1 MTGYFVLQVLNGL
14 VTGLI
19 YALIAAGLTM
29 IFSVLK
35 IVNFGHGALYMIGGY
50 AGYYAIHLLG
60 VPPVPA
66 VLVAMAA
73 TFALGVIFERVMLAP
88 LYTNKVDRKDEYAII
103 VTFALFM
110 LLENAAIVGFG
121 PFNKRPPSF
130 VEGSVHVGML
140 TITDDRLVAAGFAA
154 LLLIALSFF
163 MQRTSLGQALD
174 AVSQSREAAAIIGI
188 DAKRMYTIAFGLG
201 AALAGG
207 AGALIA
213 PIFTLSPSMGDLP
226 AVQAYVIVVL
236 GGMGSVPGS
245 IVGGILLGIV
255 EALGVGFYPDANRAL
270 AYSNA
275 FGALLLIITLL
286 VRPTGLFGRAH
297 VRME

>member
-1 MTGYFVLQVLNGL
+1 MFEYFLLQVLNGL

-19 YALIAAGLTM
+19 YALIAAGLTI

-35 IVNFGHGALYMIGGY
+35 IVNFGHGALYMLGGY
-50 AGYYAIHLLG
+50 AGYYAIQLLG
-60 VPPVPA
+60 VPPIPA
-66 VLVAMAA
+66 VLVAMAL
-73 TFALGVIFERVMLAP
+73 TFVVGVIFERVMLTP
-88 LYTNKVDRKDEYAII
+88 LYTEKVDRKDEYAII

-110 LLENAAIVGFG
+110 VLENAAIVVFG

-130 VEGSVHVGML
+130 AEGAVHVGLL
-140 TITDDRLVAAGFAA
+140 TITYDRLVAAGFAA
-154 LLLIALSFF
+154 LLLIALSLF
-163 MQRTSLGQALD
+163 MQRTSIGQALD
-174 AVSQSREAAAIIGI
+174 AVSQSRDAAAIIGI
-188 DAKRMYTIAFGLG
+188 DAKRMFAVAFGLG

-213 PIFTLSPSMGDLP
+213 PIFSLSPTMGDLP
-226 AVQAYVIVVL
+226 SVQAYVIVVL

-245 IVGGILLGIV
+245 IIGGILLGVV
-255 EALGVGFYPDANRAL
+255 EGLGVGFYPDANRAL

-286 VRPTGLFGRAH
+286 VRPTGLFGRRH
-297 VRME
+297 LRME

>member
-1 MTGYFVLQVLNGL
+1 MTEYFVLQMLNGL

-19 YALIAAGLTM
+19 YALIAAGLTI

-60 VPPVPA
+60 VPPVAA
-66 VLVAMAA
+66 VFAAMAA
-73 TFALGVIFERVMLAP
+73 TFALGVVFERVMLTP
-88 LYTNKVDRKDEYAII
+88 LYTNKVDRKDEYATI

-110 LLENAAIVGFG
+110 LLENAAIVAFG

-140 TITDDRLVAAGFAA
+140 TISGDRLVAAGFAA
-154 LLLIALSFF
+154 LLLIGLSLF

-174 AVSQSREAAAIIGI
+174 AVSQSRDAAAIIGI

-245 IVGGILLGIV
+245 IVGGILLGVV
-255 EALGVGFYPDANRAL
+255 EALGVGFYPDPNRAL

-275 FGALLLIITLL
+275 FGALLLIVTLL
-286 VRPTGLFGRAH
+286 VRPTGLFGRVH

>member
-1 MTGYFVLQVLNGL
+1 MTSYFVLQVLNGL

-19 YALIAAGLTM
+19 YALIAAGLTI

-60 VPPVPA
+60 VPPLFA

-73 TFALGVIFERVMLAP
+73 TFVLGVIFERLMLAP
-88 LYTNKVDRKDEYAII
+88 LYTNKVDRKDEYATI

-110 LLENAAIVGFG
+110 LLENAAIVSFG

-130 VEGSVHVGML
+130 TDASLHVGML
-140 TITDDRLVAAGFAA
+140 TITGDRLVAAGMAA
-154 LLLIALSFF
+154 LLLIGLSLF

-174 AVSQSREAAAIIGI
+174 AVSQNRDAAAIIGI
-188 DAKRMYTIAFGLG
+188 DAKRMFTTAFGLG

-226 AVQAYVIVVL
+226 SVQAYIIVVL

-245 IVGGILLGIV
+245 IIGGMLLGIV
-255 EALGVGFYPDANRAL
+255 EALGVGYYPDPNRAL

>member
-1 MTGYFVLQVLNGL
+1 MFEYFLLQVLNGL

-19 YALIAAGLTM
+19 YALIAAGLTI

-35 IVNFGHGALYMIGGY
+35 IVNFGHGALYMVGGY
-50 AGYYAIHLLG
+50 AGYYAIQLLG
-60 VPPVPA
+60 VPPILA

-73 TFALGVIFERVMLAP
+73 TFVIGVIFERVMLTP
-88 LYTNKVDRKDEYAII
+88 LYTDKVDRKDEYAII

-110 LLENAAIVGFG
+110 VLENAAIVVFG

-130 VEGSVHVGML
+130 AEGAVHVGLL
-140 TITDDRLVAAGFAA
+140 TITYDRLVAAGLAA
-154 LLLIALSFF
+154 LLLIALSLF
-163 MQRTSLGQALD
+163 MQRTSIGQALD
-174 AVSQSREAAAIIGI
+174 AVSQSRDAAAIIGI
-188 DAKRMYTIAFGLG
+188 DAKRMFAIAFGLG

-213 PIFTLSPSMGDLP
+213 PIFSLSPTMGDLP
-226 AVQAYVIVVL
+226 SVQAFVIVVL

-255 EALGVGFYPDANRAL
+255 EGLGVGFYPDANRAL

-286 VRPTGLFGRAH
+286 VRPTGLFGRQH
-297 VRME
+297 LRME

>member
-1 MTGYFVLQVLNGL
+1 MTEYFLLQALNGL

-19 YALIAAGLTM
+19 YALIAAGLTI

-35 IVNFGHGALYMIGGY
+35 IVNFGHGALYMMGGY

-60 VPPVPA
+60 VPPVIA
-66 VLVAMAA
+66 VFVAMAA
-73 TFALGVIFERVMLAP
+73 VYVLGIVFEFLMLRP
-88 LYTNKVDRKDEYAII
+88 LYSNKIDRKDEYAII

-110 LLENAAIVGFG
+110 VLENAAIVAFG

-130 VEGSVHVGML
+130 AEGAVHVGTL
-140 TITDDRLVAAGFAA
+140 TITYDRLAAAGMAA
-154 LLLIALSFF
+154 LLLIGISLF
-163 MQRTSLGQALD
+163 MQRTSIGQALD
-174 AVSQSREAAAIIGI
+174 AVSQSRDSAAIIGI
-188 DAKRMYTIAFGLG
+188 DAKRMYAVAFGLG

-213 PIFTLSPSMGDLP
+213 PIFSLSPTMGDLP
-226 AVQAYVIVVL
+226 SVQAYVIVVL

-255 EALGVGFYPDANRAL
+255 EGLGIGFYPDPNRAL
-270 AYSNA
+270 VYSNA

-297 VRME
+297 LRME

>member
-1 MTGYFVLQVLNGL
+1 MFEYFLLQVLNGL

-19 YALIAAGLTM
+19 YALIAAGLTI

-35 IVNFGHGALYMIGGY
+35 IVNFGHGALYMLGGY
-50 AGYYAIHLLG
+50 AGYYAIQLLG
-60 VPPVPA
+60 VPPIPA
-66 VLVAMAA
+66 VFVAMAL
-73 TFALGVIFERVMLAP
+73 TFVVGVIFERVMLTP
-88 LYTNKVDRKDEYAII
+88 LYSQKVDRKDEYAII

-110 LLENAAIVGFG
+110 VLENAAIVAFG

-130 VEGSVHVGML
+130 AEGAVHIGLL
-140 TITDDRLVAAGFAA
+140 TVTYDRLVAAGFAA
-154 LLLIALSFF
+154 LLLIGLSLF
-163 MQRTSLGQALD
+163 MQRTSVGQALD
-174 AVSQSREAAAIIGI
+174 AVSQSRDAAAIIGI
-188 DAKRMYTIAFGLG
+188 DAKRMFAVAFGLG

-213 PIFTLSPSMGDLP
+213 PIFSLSPTMGDLP
-226 AVQAYVIVVL
+226 SVQAYVIVVL

-245 IVGGILLGIV
+245 IIGGILLGIV
-255 EALGVGFYPDANRAL
+255 EGLGVGFYPDANRAL

-297 VRME
+297 LRME